1 MKTRKLRDLELSPVG
16 VGCMGFSHG
25 YGKIPERADS
35 MAAIRA
41 AHDFGCTFFDT
52 SEVYGR
58 ELYYPG
64 HNEEIL
70 GEAAAPFR
78 KDVALA
84 TKLFIADE
92 EAHENIYAVLR
103 RHLEASMAKLRT
115 DYVDLYYLHR
125 MTKLV
130 PVEDVA
136 AGMGRLI
143 KDGLIR
149 GWGLSAVGVE
159 TLAKAQAVTPV
170 TAVQNLYSMV
180 ERDAE
185 AAVIP
190 YCLEHGIGFVAFSP
204 VGSGLLSGK
213 VNAQTKFETVD
224 DVRNFVPQL
233 SRENLAGN
241 QPIVDLVSAWAAR
254 KQATPAQI
262 AMAWMIRKYPNVIP
276 IPGSKNKGRILENL
290 AAWNV
295 QFTDDEFAALQSG
308 LDACAVFGHRGQEEY
323 AQSDFSKNWIKK

>member
-1 MKTRKLRDLELSPVG
+1 
-16 VGCMGFSHG
+16 MGFSHG

-35 MAAIRA
+35 IAAIRA
-41 AHDFGCTFFDT
+41 ARDFGCNFFDT

-64 HNEEIL
+64 HNEEIV
-70 GEAAAPFR
+70 GEALEPFR
-78 KDVALA
+78 KDVVLA
-84 TKLFIADE
+84 TKLFIGDE
-92 EAHENIYAVLR
+92 EAHEDIYTVLR

-125 MTKLV
+125 MTELV
-130 PVEDVA
+130 QVEDVA

-159 TLAKAQAVTPV
+159 TISRAQAVTPLS
-170 TAVQNLYSMV
+170 AVQNLYSMV
-180 ERDAE
+180 ERDPE
-185 AAVIP
+185 ADVIP
-190 YCLEHGIGFVAFSP
+190 FCVEHGIGLVAFSP

-213 VNAQTKFETVD
+213 VSTQTRFEAVD

-233 SRENLAGN
+233 SRENIAGN
-241 QPIVDLVSAWAAR
+241 QPIVELVSAWAAR

-262 AMAWMIRKYPNVIP
+262 AMAWMLHKYPNTVP

-295 QFTDDEFAALQSG
+295 EFTDEEFASLQSG
-308 LDACAVFGHRGQEEY
+308 LDACTVYGHRGQEER
-323 AQSDFSKNWIKK
+323 AQSDFSKNWLKK